1 MRFLHENDQERCT
14 VSTTKN
20 VYITNKYYKYIKI
33 LMYIDHISVKSWGK
47 KICF

>member
-1 MRFLHENDQERCT
+1 MRFLHENDQERST

-33 LMYIDHISVKSWGK
+33 LNII
-47 KICF
+47 